1 MSKSVALNQDTI
13 LVLIINEVRIGGIKP
28 KVDTRYAHTVV
39 DILDPLR
46 VSRSVHIRRVDD
58 ELVCLQI
65 QGARYVLELIFD
77 GSLED
82 LVFAD

>member
-1 MSKSVALNQDTI
+1 MSESVSLNQNTI
-13 LVLIINEVRIGGIKP
+13 LVLIINEIRIGGIKP
-28 KVDTRYAHTVV
+28 EVDTRYAHAVV

-65 QGARYVLELIFD
+65 QGARDVLELILD